1 VAYQAC
7 EDCGCRMYGGICS
20 NCQEEL
26 YILENQA
33 EYRPEDGYSD
43 EFLEAAG
50 EQLRLLDRRK
60 AMEIVNR

>member
-1 VAYQAC
+1 
-7 EDCGCRMYGGICS
+7 MHGGICS

-33 EYRPEDGYSD
+33 DCLGPISD

-50 EQLRLLDRRK
+50 EQRRFLDRRNAAH
-60 AMEIVNR
+60 AMVNAK